1 MQKLLL
7 EKQSLQRQFSLENLL
22 KYLWRGRGIVTEFSL
37 KLCLVI
43 TYAEDNSN
51 QPFKSRQLNHSSTVQ
66 INLLCKSPFKKK
78 KKISICLPKSI
89 HTYWE
94 ASFFTYLKVMMNQS
108 TFSSVTRCDNGEAQ
122 ILTRGWR
129 RSFQCSQRGK
139 ANSSK

>member
-78 KKISICLPKSI
+78 KKKFPFVYQNL
-89 HTYWE
+89 
-94 ASFFTYLKVMMNQS
+94 FTLIERLL
-108 TFSSVTRCDNGEAQ
+108 SSL
-122 ILTRGWR
+122 I
-129 RSFQCSQRGK
+129 
-139 ANSSK
+139 

>member
-78 KKISICLPKSI
+78 KKNSHLFTKIYSHLLRG
-89 HTYWE
+89 
-94 ASFFTYLKVMMNQS
+94 FFLHLSEGNDESKYFLFCNQM
-108 TFSSVTRCDNGEAQ
+108 
-122 ILTRGWR
+122 
-129 RSFQCSQRGK
+129 
-139 ANSSK
+139 